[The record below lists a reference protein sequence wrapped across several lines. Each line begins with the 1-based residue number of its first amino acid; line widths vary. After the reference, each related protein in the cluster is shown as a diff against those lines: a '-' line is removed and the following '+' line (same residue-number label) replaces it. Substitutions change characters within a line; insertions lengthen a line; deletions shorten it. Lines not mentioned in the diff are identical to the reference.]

1 MSLCGGDGESELQNH
16 IEDGTEIRFI
26 HGSVLNLAH
35 LDMVMSDFDIETA
48 YHAAAY
54 KHVPRS
60 MDWVH

>member
-1 MSLCGGDGESELQNH
+1 MRLCAGDRESELQNH

-26 HGSVLNLAH
+26 LGSVLNLAH

-48 YHAAAY
+48 YHVAAY